1 MYLSSLEEFSCD
13 YMFFFK
19 KILRTESSFALSFT
33 KESN

>member
-19 KILRTESSFALSFT
+19 KIHGTESSSAVSLS